1 MKSPPSS
8 PSECVVVVRNL
19 SMSYFGTASGQT
31 RVVNDLSLS
40 IRKGQFYTLL
50 GPSGC
55 GKTSMLRCIA
65 GLEQPDAGE
74 ILIDGEVFYSS
85 TENIAVPANRRKIGM
100 VFQSYA
106 IWPHMTVYE
115 NVAFA
120 LRNIRPKP
128 ERRALRDQVM
138 RSLDLVK
145 LSEFA
150 SRPAPFLSGGQQQRL
165 ALARAIVAAPKL
177 LLLDEPL
184 SNLDAK
190 LRDEMRVELRDLLR
204 RLSITTVFVTHD
216 QSEALAMS
224 DTIAVMQDGRI
235 VQEGSPADIYELPE
249 TPFVADFV
257 GKTNFV
263 RGVVESTDQLK
274 RSAKVKTP
282 LGVLSVLDAKDFCSG
297 DQVTIAVR
305 PENVLIEACPPAT
318 ITGEKTVMAGVVE
331 AALYLGSLREYR
343 IAIDG
348 NILLATTH
356 PSVARSSSAR
366 VTVSINARDC
376 FLIRGWS
383 EARRTWASTQTVPIG
398 AI

>member
-1 MKSPPSS
+1 MTSLPSS
-8 PSECVVVVRNL
+8 PSECAVVVRNL
-19 SMSYFGTASGQT
+19 SMSYSGTASGQT

-55 GKTSMLRCIA
+55 GKTSVLRCIA

-74 ILIDGEVFYSS
+74 LSIDGEVFYSS
-85 TENIAVPANRRKIGM
+85 TKNIAVPANHRKIGM

-106 IWPHMTVYE
+106 IWPHMTVFE

-120 LRNIRPKP
+120 LRNLRPKP
-128 ERRALRDQVM
+128 ERRALHNQVM

-190 LRDEMRVELRDLLR
+190 LRDEMRAELRDLLG

-224 DTIAVMQDGRI
+224 DTIAVMKDGRI
-235 VQEGSPADIYELPE
+235 VQEGSPADIYDLPRA
-249 TPFVADFV
+249 PFVADFV
-257 GKTNFV
+257 GKINFV
-263 RGVVESTDQLK
+263 RGIIKSIDQEK
-274 RSAKVKTP
+274 CFAKVKTP
-282 LGVLSVLDAKDFCSG
+282 LGVLSVLDAKNFHSN

-305 PENVLIEACPPAT
+305 PENVFIDACPPT
-318 ITGEKTVMAGVVE
+318 KITEEKTSMAGIVE
-331 AALYLGSLREYR
+331 TVLYLGSLREYR

-348 NILLATTH
+348 NILLATAH
-356 PSVARSSSAR
+356 PSVARSPGTR
-366 VTVSINARDC
+366 ITVSINARDC
-376 FLIRGWS
+376 LMIGGWS
-383 EARRTWASTQTVPIG
+383 EAGKTSASTQTVLIN